1 MKLDSRVYCRSEREA
16 LWAAIFNPEAWKAS
30 LPDATEY
37 EEVEPNEFEMTVKV
51 DLGPLKGNQTLKIIF
66 SELERPHSCNLK
78 VESKLLK
85 SMAGSYQLELP
96 SEAVAEDTESQAE
109 DAQSSEEVKEP
120 EVIPE
125 ETRTIFRY
133 QLNLDMG
140 NPMFN
145 AIIESFKGK
154 VESGFAEILGRLDNY
169 AIGAPETT
177 D

>member
-1 MKLDSRVYCRSEREA
+1 MKLNSRVYCRSEREA
-16 LWAAIFNPEAWKAS
+16 LWTAIFNPEAWKAS

-37 EEVEPNEFEMTVKV
+37 EEVEPNEYEMIVKV
-51 DLGPLKGNQTLKIIF
+51 DFGPLKGNQTIKISF
-66 SELERPHSCNLK
+66 SELEPPHSCNLK
-78 VESKLLK
+78 VANKLLK
-85 SMAGSYQLELP
+85 SMTGSYQLELP
-96 SEAVAEDTESQAE
+96 GEAVAEDTESNTE
-109 DAQSSEEVKEP
+109 DDKSSDEAKEP

-133 QLNLDMG
+133 HLNMDMG

-169 AIGAPETT
+169 ALGATETT

>member
-1 MKLDSRVYCRSEREA
+1 MKLNSRVYCRSEREA

-30 LPDATEY
+30 LPDAQEY
-37 EEVEPNEFEMTVKV
+37 EEIEPNEYEMTVKV
-51 DLGPLKGNQTLKIIF
+51 DFGPLKGNQTLKIIF
-66 SELERPHSCNLK
+66 SELDQPNSCNLK

-85 SMAGSYQLELP
+85 SMTGSYQLVLP
-96 SEAVAEDTESQAE
+96 DEIKTEDTESQA
-109 DAQSSEEVKEP
+109 DDKSSEEVKEP
-120 EVIPE
+120 DVIPE

-133 QLNLDMG
+133 QLNMDMG

-169 AIGAPETT
+169 ALGATETT